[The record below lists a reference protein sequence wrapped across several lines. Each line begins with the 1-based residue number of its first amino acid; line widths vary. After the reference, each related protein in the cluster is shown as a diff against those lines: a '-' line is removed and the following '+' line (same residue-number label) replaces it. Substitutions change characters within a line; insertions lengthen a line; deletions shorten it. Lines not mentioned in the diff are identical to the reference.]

1 MEQPQELIE
10 VEWPTPGNERR
21 GMTNSSNKLS
31 QMLDIFSK
39 RFTGTKIWYDEL
51 KNNKWSNNQTYAS
64 VHIDNWRDK
73 M

>member
-51 KNNKWSNNQTYAS
+51 KNNK
-64 VHIDNWRDK
+64 
-73 M
+73 